1 MHPRAAVCSRA
12 VRAASLRL
20 GASSRS
26 PARPRRRPRAPQPGP
41 ASKPARALR
50 SLRCPPHQRCL
61 AAVVPPVGI
70 AGASRVAIS
79 GRSFACCYKRRQSDG
94 VFAENSGFWAQI
106 DDVCNVVRPRAP
118 QPGRVGQ
125 LGRLSETVVA
135 FAGAGRASTETAIA
149 FAGAKWVFVVHF
161 LGAEAKPVS
170 RLPCWGRAVV
180 MVVSMVAVQGRA
192 VVLLVSTSPRCR
204 ASCVKKFALHA
215 HIGPKWAFSG
225 VLGELFRRNVAEGG
239 ALGEFFAD
247 RQAWDPTGR
256 VCCNSV
262 LAAGPSTGSVNP
274 SMRSYTHRVEAGRGR
289 PTTPATDPAT
299 QSVDKGK

>member
-1 MHPRAAVCSRA
+1 MHPRAAACSRA

-41 ASKPARALR
+41 
-50 SLRCPPHQRCL
+50 
-61 AAVVPPVGI
+61 
-70 AGASRVAIS
+70 
-79 GRSFACCYKRRQSDG
+79 
-94 VFAENSGFWAQI
+94 
-106 DDVCNVVRPRAP
+106 
-118 QPGRVGQ
+118 VGQ

-161 LGAEAKPVS
+161 LGAEAMPVS
-170 RLPCWGRAVV
+170 RLPCW
-180 MVVSMVAVQGRA
+180 GRA

-225 VLGELFRRNVAEGG
+225 VLGELFRGNVAEGG

-256 VCCNSV
+256 VCCNAV
-262 LAAGPSTGSVNP
+262 PAAGPSTGSVNP
-274 SMRSYTHRVEAGRGR
+274 SMRSYTRRVEAGRGR

-299 QSVDKGK
+299 QSVDKGKWLSGQGCDKP

>member
-1 MHPRAAVCSRA
+1 MHPRAAACSRA

-26 PARPRRRPRAPQPGP
+26 PARLVCRPRAPQPGP
-41 ASKPARALR
+41 
-50 SLRCPPHQRCL
+50 
-61 AAVVPPVGI
+61 
-70 AGASRVAIS
+70 
-79 GRSFACCYKRRQSDG
+79 
-94 VFAENSGFWAQI
+94 
-106 DDVCNVVRPRAP
+106 
-118 QPGRVGQ
+118 VGQ
-125 LGRLSETVVA
+125 LGRLSETVVAFAGAGRASTETVVA

-161 LGAEAKPVS
+161 LGAEAMPVS
-170 RLPCWGRAVV
+170 RLPCW
-180 MVVSMVAVQGRA
+180 GRA

-225 VLGELFRRNVAEGG
+225 VLGELFRGNVAEGG

-256 VCCNSV
+256 VCCNAV
-262 LAAGPSTGSVNP
+262 PAAGPSTGSVNP
-274 SMRSYTHRVEAGRGR
+274 SMRSYTRRVEAGRGR

-299 QSVDKGK
+299 QSVDKGKWLSGQGCDKP

>member
-1 MHPRAAVCSRA
+1 MHPRAAACSRA

-26 PARPRRRPRAPQPGP
+26 PARLVCRPRAPQPGP
-41 ASKPARALR
+41 
-50 SLRCPPHQRCL
+50 
-61 AAVVPPVGI
+61 
-70 AGASRVAIS
+70 
-79 GRSFACCYKRRQSDG
+79 
-94 VFAENSGFWAQI
+94 
-106 DDVCNVVRPRAP
+106 
-118 QPGRVGQ
+118 VGQ

-161 LGAEAKPVS
+161 LGAEAMPVS

-225 VLGELFRRNVAEGG
+225 VLGELFRGNVAEGG
-239 ALGEFFAD
+239 VLGEFFAD

-256 VCCNSV
+256 VCCNAV

-289 PTTPATDPAT
+289 PTTPATDPVT
-299 QSVDKGK
+299 QSVDKGKWLSGQGCDKP

>member
-1 MHPRAAVCSRA
+1 MHPRAAACSRA

-26 PARPRRRPRAPQPGP
+26 PARLVCRPRAPQPGP
-41 ASKPARALR
+41 
-50 SLRCPPHQRCL
+50 
-61 AAVVPPVGI
+61 
-70 AGASRVAIS
+70 
-79 GRSFACCYKRRQSDG
+79 
-94 VFAENSGFWAQI
+94 
-106 DDVCNVVRPRAP
+106 
-118 QPGRVGQ
+118 VGQ
-125 LGRLSETVVA
+125 LGRLSETVVAFAGAGRASTETVVA

-149 FAGAKWVFVVHF
+149 FAGAKWVFLVHF
-161 LGAEAKPVS
+161 SGAEAMPVS

-225 VLGELFRRNVAEGG
+225 VLGELFRGNVAEGG
-239 ALGEFFAD
+239 VLGEFFAD

-256 VCCNSV
+256 VCCNAV

-289 PTTPATDPAT
+289 PTTPATDPVT
-299 QSVDKGK
+299 QSVDKGKWLSGQGCDKP

>member
-1 MHPRAAVCSRA
+1 MHLRAAACSRA

-26 PARPRRRPRAPQPGP
+26 PARLVCRPRAPQPGP
-41 ASKPARALR
+41 
-50 SLRCPPHQRCL
+50 
-61 AAVVPPVGI
+61 
-70 AGASRVAIS
+70 
-79 GRSFACCYKRRQSDG
+79 
-94 VFAENSGFWAQI
+94 
-106 DDVCNVVRPRAP
+106 
-118 QPGRVGQ
+118 VGQ
-125 LGRLSETVVA
+125 LGRLSETVVAFAGAGRASTETVVA

-161 LGAEAKPVS
+161 LGAEAMPVS
-170 RLPCWGRAVV
+170 RLPCW
-180 MVVSMVAVQGRA
+180 GRA

-225 VLGELFRRNVAEGG
+225 VLGELFRGNVAEGG

-256 VCCNSV
+256 VCCNAV
-262 LAAGPSTGSVNP
+262 PAAGPSTGSVNP
-274 SMRSYTHRVEAGRGR
+274 SMRSYTRRVEAGRGR

-299 QSVDKGK
+299 QSVDKGKWLSGQGCDKP

>member
-1 MHPRAAVCSRA
+1 MPSTARFACGPAGVPGAMWPVSWAGLLDAPAGGGLLASRPRREPSARRVVSKPGQAPPPPTGAA
-12 VRAASLRL
+12 
-20 GASSRS
+20 
-26 PARPRRRPRAPQPGP
+26 ARPRRRPRAPQPGP

-50 SLRCPPHQRCL
+50 SLWCPPHQRCL

-149 FAGAKWVFVVHF
+149 FAGAK
-161 LGAEAKPVS
+161 
-170 RLPCWGRAVV
+170 
-180 MVVSMVAVQGRA
+180 
-192 VVLLVSTSPRCR
+192 
-204 ASCVKKFALHA
+204 
-215 HIGPKWAFSG
+215 
-225 VLGELFRRNVAEGG
+225 
-239 ALGEFFAD
+239 
-247 RQAWDPTGR
+247 
-256 VCCNSV
+256 
-262 LAAGPSTGSVNP
+262 
-274 SMRSYTHRVEAGRGR
+274 
-289 PTTPATDPAT
+289 
-299 QSVDKGK
+299 